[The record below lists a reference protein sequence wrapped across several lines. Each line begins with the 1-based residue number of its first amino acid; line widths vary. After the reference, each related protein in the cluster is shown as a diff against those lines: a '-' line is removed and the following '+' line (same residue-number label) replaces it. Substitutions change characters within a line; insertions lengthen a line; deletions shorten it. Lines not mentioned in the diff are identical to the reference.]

1 MASDLGV
8 KALVEFEAKGQREVL
23 ESAGRINSALGAI
36 HGAMQTAFSAV
47 GITTGLQAV
56 IGVLQ
61 EASNEVDNWATSFER
76 ARINAEN
83 DIERIRQRMGSLTG
97 EEERGRIETDLKA
110 KIRSLTSAIGDAEF
124 QEQIEDT
131 WNGRWRDWLT
141 NTIAGFDMDQSEIAR
156 MKHERDQLEKALQD
170 LAEADVTPRGGQKTK
185 ENEKQ
190 KKEIETRSRTLEE
203 QFVEFTYSAK
213 LDQAGTDPLAK
224 MKVIKERADEV
235 AKEIEKIGQEL
246 TFFGGQNLSEI
257 QRLELLE
264 RGLALKKQEYE
275 LQKALNGIADEALAA
290 VQEEPKKAPDVPL
303 LEINADRL
311 TRNGATL
318 GDPAAPNGERL
329 GFGKAPHFYMD
340 QANDVR
346 AKALA
351 EAMLHRAATPKGLDA
366 AAALGPRGDA
376 GAAPVINTEGLY
388 RVSNS
393 KDPAY
398 YQEQANRLLQE
409 IRDEMRINNRVTYDQ
424 PGAYED

>member
-131 WNGRWRDWLT
+131 WNGRWRDWTKNL
-141 NTIAGFDMDQSEIAR
+141 IAGFDIDQSEIIR
-156 MKHERDQLEKALQD
+156 MKNERAQLEKALRD
-170 LAEADVTPRGGQKTK
+170 LDKAEVTPRGGEKAK

-203 QFVEFTYSAK
+203 QFVEFTFSTK
-213 LDQAGTDPLAK
+213 LEQAGPDPLAK

-264 RGLALKKQEYE
+264 RGLALKKQEFE
-275 LQKALNGIADEALAA
+275 LQKALKNLEPKEEKP
-290 VQEEPKKAPDVPL
+290 EEPEKPVNMPL

-376 GAAPVINTEGLY
+376 GAAPVINTDGLY

-409 IRDEMRINNRVTYDQ
+409 IRDEMRASNRITYDQ